1 MKLQIKALIFILAL
15 SIFSFS
21 CKDGENSEAKT
32 YVLIETEL
40 GNMKV
45 LLYNNTP
52 KHKANFIKLVEEG
65 FYDDLLFHRIIKGF
79 MIQGGDPDSKGATQD
94 QMLGNGSPGYTIPAE
109 FVPENFHKKGALAA
123 ARLGDK
129 MNPKKESSGSQ
140 FYFVQGKK
148 YTEKDI
154 NSFEQHINNKKK
166 QVLYNKYF
174 SGNPD
179 DLAKMQEFQ
188 EKAMFKQLDSLFES
202 INTKVN
208 YSEVE
213 ISKEQREVYSQIGGT
228 PFLDGEYT
236 VFGEIVEGLEVL
248 DKIANVE
255 IGEHNR
261 PKVNLK
267 LKMKI
272 ISE

>member
-267 LKMKI
+267 MKIKI